1 LGDFAGEKAMTFSE
15 SISSC
20 FENYAVFSGRAPRS
34 EYWWFAVVIAVID
47 FIVTMADAIVFGT
60 GGHVPVFGLLAAVAL
75 LVPSLAVSV
84 RRLHDTDRSAW
95 WLLIAIVPL
104 VGAVMLLVWFCTRGS
119 DGSNNYGSDPLREP
133 LSATALYGAP

>member
-1 LGDFAGEKAMTFSE
+1 MTFSE

-20 FENYAVFSGRAPRS
+20 SENYAVFSGRAPRS
-34 EYWWFAVVIAVID
+34 EYWWFAVLIAAIGVIAA
-47 FIVTMADAIVFGT
+47 MADAVVFGA
-60 GGHVPVFGLLAAVAL
+60 GSGVPVFGLFAAVAL

-95 WLLIAIVPL
+95 WLLIAVVPV
-104 VGAVMLLVWFCTRGS
+104 VGAVMLFVWFCTRGS
-119 DGSNNYGSDPLREP
+119 EGANGHGSDPLRAP